1 MRIFRYLTRETF
13 KAQAAVFTVLMVIF
27 LSQQFVSVLADA
39 SEGSVPAGLILQ
51 VLGLQLPA
59 LAALILPISLFL
71 GILMAHGR
79 IYADNEMAVLH
90 ACGVSEWYVTRV
102 TLVLSSVLAIVTA
115 VLTLWLGPWALS
127 QEYQIAERARMEAG
141 LTAVQTGRFQ
151 QASSQNAVIF
161 VEQQESDGRLRGV
174 FVAQLP
180 ERAEVRSERASVVM
194 AASGRV
200 DPDGQGGQILVL
212 EDGRRYSQHVIN
224 LDHQVMQFDRYQM
237 QIREQEVDQERR
249 RLESIPTNELLTR
262 SDYPAQAELQWRIAI
277 PLAMPLLTLI
287 AVPLARVNPRQG
299 KFARMGPAL
308 LIYLGYFLVLMAAKR
323 ALEDGAF
330 SATIGLWW
338 IHVALALFGFLLIF
352 KGRPGGQKAVARMKG
367 RR

>member
-13 KAQAAVFTVLMVIF
+13 KAQLAVFTVLMVIF

-39 SEGSVPAGLILQ
+39 SEGSIPAGLILQ

-102 TLVLSSVLAIVTA
+102 TLVLSSALACMTA

-127 QEYQIAERARMEAG
+127 QEYEIAERARMEAG
-141 LTAVQTGRFQ
+141 LSAVQTGRFQ
-151 QASSQNAVIF
+151 QAASQNAVIF
-161 VEQQESDGRLRGV
+161 VERQESDGTLSGV

-180 ERAEVRSERASVVM
+180 ERAELRGERASVVM
-194 AASGRV
+194 AETGTVNS
-200 DPDGQGGQILVL
+200 DGAGAQTLVL
-212 EDGRRYSQHVIN
+212 ENGRRYSQHVID

-249 RLESIPTNELLTR
+249 RLEAIPTFELAGR
-262 SDYPAQAELQWRIAI
+262 DDYQAQAELQWRIAI

-287 AVPLARVNPRQG
+287 AVPLSRVNPRQG

-323 ALEDGAF
+323 ALGDGAF
-330 SATIGLWW
+330 SPVIGLWW
-338 IHVALALFGFLLIF
+338 IHVALAVFGFLLVF
-352 KGRPGGQKAVARMKG
+352 KGRSAGQKVVARIRG
-367 RR
+367 RS

>member
-1 MRIFRYLTRETF
+1 MRIFRYLIRETF
-13 KAQAAVFTVLMVIF
+13 KAQIAVYIVLMTIF
-27 LSQQFVSVLADA
+27 ISQQFVSVLTEA
-39 SEGSVPAGLILQ
+39 SEGQVPAALILQ

-59 LAALILPISLFL
+59 LSALILPISLFL

-90 ACGVSEWYVTRV
+90 ACGVSEWYVARV
-102 TLVLSSVLAIVTA
+102 TLVFALVLSVITA
-115 VLTLWLGPWALS
+115 CLTLWLGPWAMS
-127 QEYQIAERARMEAG
+127 QEYQIAERARAEAG
-141 LTAVQTGRFQ
+141 IAAVQTGRFQ
-151 QASSQNAVIF
+151 QVSSQNAVIF
-161 VEQQESDGRLRGV
+161 IEGQADDGRLQGV

-180 ERAEVRSERASVVM
+180 ERAEESGERASVVT
-194 AASGRV
+194 AEYGEVTSDASGN
-200 DPDGQGGQILVL
+200 QTLILNN
-212 EDGRRYSQHVIN
+212 GRRYSQHVID
-224 LDHQVMQFDRYQM
+224 LDHQVMQFDLYQM

-249 RLESIPTNELLTR
+249 RLEAIPTQELLQRT
-262 SDYPAQAELQWRIAI
+262 DYEAQAELQWRIAI

-323 ALEDGAF
+323 ALGDGAF
-330 SATIGLWW
+330 SPVIGLWW
-338 IHVALALFGFLLIF
+338 IHIALAVFGCILIF
-352 KGRPGGQKAVARMKG
+352 KGRPAGHKLLATLKG

>member
-1 MRIFRYLTRETF
+1 MRIFAYLIRETF
-13 KAQAAVFTVLMVIF
+13 KAQIAVFVVLMTIF
-27 LSQQFVSVLADA
+27 ISQQFVSVLTEA
-39 SEGSVPAGLILQ
+39 SEGQVPAGLILQ
-51 VLGLQLPA
+51 VLGLQFPA

-90 ACGVSEWYVTRV
+90 ACGVSEWYVARV
-102 TLVLSSVLAIVTA
+102 TLVFAVILALITA
-115 VLTLWLGPWALS
+115 FLTIWLGPWAMS
-127 QEYQIAERARMEAG
+127 QEQQIAERARVETGISAI
-141 LTAVQTGRFQ
+141 QTGRFQ

-161 VEQQESDGRLRGV
+161 IEEQGDDDRLYGV

-180 ERAEVRSERASVVM
+180 ERAEQRGERASVVM
-194 AASGRV
+194 AESGQVRS
-200 DPDGQGGQILVL
+200 DGIGGQTLIL
-212 EDGRRYSQHVIN
+212 ENGRRYSQHVIE

-237 QIREQEVDQERR
+237 QIREQEVDHERR
-249 RLESIPTNELLTR
+249 RLEAIPTTELLQRT
-262 SDYPAQAELQWRIAI
+262 DYEAQAELQWRIAI

-308 LIYLGYFLVLMAAKR
+308 LIYMGYFLVLMAAKR
-323 ALEDGAF
+323 ALGDGAF
-330 SATIGLWW
+330 SPVIGLWW
-338 IHVALALFGFLLIF
+338 IHIALLLFGCILIF
-352 KGRPGGQKAVARMKG
+352 KGRPLGRKVAAQIKG